1 MHLGTPEV
9 QVVAVSQVDAGEVTT
24 TVSQGMQTLAVD
36 QRVVRNIQVLQE
48 HCSFQLIHL
57 WKYHL

>member
-24 TVSQGMQTLAVD
+24 TVSQGMQALAVD

-57 WKYHL
+57 